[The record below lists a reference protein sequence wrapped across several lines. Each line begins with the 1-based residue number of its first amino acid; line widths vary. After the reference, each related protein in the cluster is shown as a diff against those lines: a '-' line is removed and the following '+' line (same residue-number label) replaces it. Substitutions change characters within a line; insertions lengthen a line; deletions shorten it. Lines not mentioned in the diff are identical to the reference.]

1 MICALLNKVDI
12 MAEQFDSLSQ
22 DFVDWIHAQHV
33 YFVAT
38 AAKDG
43 RVNVSPKGQDSL
55 RVTGPNQICWMNL
68 TGSGNE
74 TAAHLLDTNRITL
87 MWCAFEGLPR
97 ILRVYG
103 RAQTIHER
111 DPQWQACTQYI
122 PPTAGTRQ
130 YYLIDIDLVQTS
142 CGYAVPFMDF
152 QEDRQVLNQWAEKRG
167 KESVRQYWQDK
178 NQFSIDGLPTQVI
191 E

>member
-1 MICALLNKVDI
+1 MICALLIKVGI
-12 MAEQFDSLSQ
+12 MAEQFVSLSPEL
-22 DFVDWIHAQHV
+22 VDWIHAQHV

-43 RVNVSPKGQDSL
+43 RVNLSPKGQDSV
-55 RVTGPNQICWMNL
+55 RVVGPKQICWMNL

-103 RAQTIHER
+103 SAQTVHER
-111 DPQWQACTQYI
+111 DPQWQDCTQLI
-122 PPTAGTRQ
+122 PSTTGTRQ

-152 QEDRQVLNQWAEKRG
+152 KEDRQVLNQWADKRG
-167 KESVRQYWQDK
+167 KDGVRQYWQEK
-178 NQFSIDGLPTQVI
+178 NQLSIDGFPTGVV